1 MPRRTDIKKIMVIGS
16 GPIVIGQACE
26 FDYSG
31 TQAVKALKKEG
42 YEVILINSNP
52 ATIMT
57 DPELAHRVYIE
68 PITLPYLTRIIETE
82 RPDAILPT
90 VGGQTALNAALSLVH
105 AGVLEKYN
113 VELIGAKEHAIKK
126 AEDRKLFKEA
136 MEKIGAAM
144 PRSGIANTL
153 EEALALIESIG
164 LPAILRPSF
173 TLGGSG
179 GGVCYNREEY
189 IAMVTK
195 ALTESPT
202 SQVLIDQSILGWKE
216 YELEVMRDTADNV
229 VIICSIEN
237 LDPMGVHTGDSITVA
252 PQQTLSDVE
261 YQNMRDLA
269 IKIIREIGVETG
281 GSNIQ
286 FAVNP
291 KDGQIMVV
299 EMNPR
304 VSRSSALASKATG
317 FPIAKIAALLSVG
330 YTLDEI
336 ANDITQ
342 KTPASFEPTIDYVVT
357 KIPRFTF
364 EKFPESSRLL
374 DTQMRSVGEA
384 MAIGRTFPESF
395 QKAMRSL
402 EIGRFGWGGDGNLDM
417 ALEILRV
424 GDVSEQRR
432 YLLEKITAPTD
443 NRIFYLREALAR
455 DFSIE
460 DIYAKNLIDP
470 WFLTQLKR
478 ITDCEKS
485 LIEEYRAH
493 GALAAESLRTAKQ
506 FGFHDRQLAYCKC
519 YGTVMRFAAELA
531 PLEAGSSAFM
541 DKMHELNKLL
551 ATTESQITSERLVK
565 REIPVYKR
573 VDTCAAEFASF
584 TPYMYSTYETENE
597 ADVSARQ
604 KVLILGG
611 GPNRIGQGIEFD
623 YCCCHASYALQE
635 IGVESIMVNSNP
647 ETVSTDYDTS
657 DRLYFEPLTVEDVMH
672 IYTQEQAR
680 GEVKGV
686 ILQFGGQTPLK
697 LAKALSERGVKILGT
712 SFESIERAE
721 DRKLF
726 NELIEKLK
734 LKQPRGR
741 MAASLEE
748 ALAAAADIGY
758 PVLARPS
765 FVLGGRAMLI
775 VHNEAQLK
783 HYMQT
788 SVEVSRERPVLIDEF
803 LSGALEVDVD
813 AICDGKDV
821 FIAGILEH
829 VEEAGVHSGDSAC
842 ILPTK
847 HIPETTLAELRRIT
861 RAIALELGV
870 VGCINIQF
878 AILPTGVDSQ
888 GGGFATPLG
897 NNLNPASPEAGIFV
911 LEVNPRAS
919 RTVPFISKAIRVPL
933 AKVATKVM
941 LGQSLV
947 AQGYTK
953 EILPELYHVKE
964 VVLPFKKFA
973 GVDTILGPEMK
984 STGEVMGIGKTV
996 AEAFYKAQI
1005 AAGQKLPDKGKI
1017 FVSVNDASKAPL
1029 IPALAA
1035 AAKAGYTIVATVG
1048 TAQELA
1054 TAGVQSERVN
1064 KVHEGRPHIV
1074 DSVKSG
1080 DIQLIVNIPT
1090 DVKTRNDA
1098 LEIRLA
1104 ALQYSIPY
1112 FTTLEAAREAL
1123 FGLVEMR
1130 GQREQIYAL

>member
-1 MPRRTDIKKIMVIGS
+1 MIIGS

-31 TQAVKALKKEG
+31 TQAVKALKQEG

-57 DPELAHRVYIE
+57 DPELADRVYVE
-68 PITLPYLTRIIETE
+68 PISLPYLTRIIEQE
-82 RPDAILPT
+82 RPDALLPT
-90 VGGQTALNAALSLVH
+90 VGGQTALNAALALSH
-105 AGVLEKYN
+105 AGVLKQYG
-113 VELIGAKEHAIKK
+113 VELIGANEAAIKK

-144 PRSGIANTL
+144 PESGIVTSL
-153 EEALALIESIG
+153 EEALALIDRIG

-179 GGVCYNREEY
+179 GGICYNREEY

-202 SQVLIDQSILGWKE
+202 HQVLIDQSILGWKE
-216 YELEVMRDTADNV
+216 YELEVMRDVADNV

-261 YQNMRDLA
+261 YQNLRDLS

-291 KDGQIMVV
+291 RDGQIMIV

-336 ANDITQ
+336 SNDITK

-364 EKFPESSRLL
+364 EKFPETQRVL

-384 MAIGRTFPESF
+384 MAIGRTFAESF

-402 EIGRFGWGGDGNLDM
+402 ETGRYGWGADGNLETT
-417 ALEILRV
+417 LEILRI
-424 GDVSEQRR
+424 GDEATQRR
-432 YLLEKITAPTD
+432 HILEKISVPSDT
-443 NRIFYLREALAR
+443 RILYLREALAR
-455 DFSIE
+455 NFALDEVYQRTF
-460 DIYAKNLIDP
+460 IDK

-478 ITDCEKS
+478 ILDVENRVR
-485 LIEEYRAH
+485 EAYRSQKTISKE
-493 GALAAESLRTAKQ
+493 LMREAKQ
-506 FGFHDRQLAYCKC
+506 AGFHDRQLAFLSAFDQIEKM
-519 YGTVMRFAAELA
+519 THELA
-531 PLEAGSSAFM
+531 RMEPGSSAYM
-541 DKMHELNKLL
+541 ARMSDI
-551 ATTESQITSERLVK
+551 TQILQAQEAAIRGARLEAK
-565 REIPVYKR
+565 ETPVYKR
-573 VDTCAAEFASF
+573 VDTCAAEFESF
-584 TPYMYSTYETENE
+584 TPYMYGTYETENE
-597 ADVSARQ
+597 AEISDRA
-604 KVLILGG
+604 KVMILGG

-635 IGVESIMVNSNP
+635 IGIESIMVNSNP

-672 IYTQEQAR
+672 IHDQEKQS
-680 GEVKGV
+680 GDLKGV

-697 LAKALSERGVKILGT
+697 LAKALSANGVKILGT
-712 SFESIERAE
+712 SVENIERAE
-721 DRKLF
+721 DRRLF
-726 NELIEKLK
+726 NDLIDKLK

-748 ALAAAADIGY
+748 ALAAATEVGY

-765 FVLGGRAMLI
+765 FVLGGRAMMI
-775 VHNEAQLK
+775 VHTEDQLRA
-783 HYMQT
+783 YMQT
-788 SVEVSRERPVLIDEF
+788 SVEVSRERPVLIDQF

-813 AICDGKDV
+813 ALSDGNDV

-847 HIPETTLAELRRIT
+847 NISDAILDELRKTT
-861 RAIALELGV
+861 RAIALELKV
-870 VGCINIQF
+870 IGCINIQF
-878 AILPTGVDSQ
+878 AIVGSDVY
-888 GGGFATPLG
+888 
-897 NNLNPASPEAGIFV
+897 V

-919 RTVPFISKAIRVPL
+919 RTVPFISKAIKVPL
-933 AKVATKVM
+933 AKIATKIM
-941 LGQSLV
+941 LGHSLKSL
-947 AQGYTK
+947 GLTK

-964 VVLPFKKFA
+964 VVLPFKKFSGA
-973 GVDTILGPEMK
+973 DTILGPEMK
-984 STGEVMGIGKTV
+984 STGEVMGIGRTV
-996 AEAFYKAQI
+996 PEAFFKAQV
-1005 AAGQKLPDKGKI
+1005 AAGQRLPEKGTI
-1017 FVSVNDASKAPL
+1017 FVSVNDASKPPL
-1029 IPALAA
+1029 LPALKAA
-1035 AAKAGYTIVATVG
+1035 AAAGYTIMATDG
-1048 TAQELA
+1048 TAQRLSEAGIA
-1054 TAGVQSERVN
+1054 TERVN
-1064 KVHEGRPHIV
+1064 KVHEGRPHVV

-1080 DIQLIVNIPT
+1080 SVQLIINIPT
-1090 DVKTRNDA
+1090 DIKTRNDA
-1098 LEIRLA
+1098 LEIRLS

-1112 FTTLEAAREAL
+1112 FTTVEAAREAL
-1123 FGLVEMR
+1123 FGMVEMN
-1130 GQREQIYAL
+1130 GKREEVYVLQETQMRT

>member
-1 MPRRTDIKKIMVIGS
+1 MPKRTDIKKVMIIGS

-42 YEVILINSNP
+42 YQVVLINSNP

-57 DPELAHRVYIE
+57 DPELADRVYIE
-68 PITLPYLTRIIETE
+68 PITLPYLTKIIEVE
-82 RPDAILPT
+82 RPDALLPT

-113 VELIGAKEHAIKK
+113 VELIGAKEEAIKK

-144 PRSGIANTL
+144 PMSGIVTSL
-153 EEALALIESIG
+153 EAALELLEKIG

-179 GGVCYNREEY
+179 GGICYNREEF
-189 IAMVTK
+189 ISMVSK
-195 ALTESPT
+195 ALAESPT

-252 PQQTLSDVE
+252 PQQSLSDVE

-269 IKIIREIGVETG
+269 IKIMREIGVETG
-281 GSNIQ
+281 GSNVQ

-291 KDGQIMVV
+291 RDGQIMVV

-336 ANDITQ
+336 ANDITK

-364 EKFPESSRLL
+364 EKFSETSRNL

-384 MAIGRTFPESF
+384 MAIGRTFQESF

-402 EIGRFGWGGDGNLDM
+402 ESGRFGWCADGNLDLT
-417 ALEILRV
+417 LEILRV
-424 GDVSEQRR
+424 GDESAARKHI
-432 YLLEKITAPTD
+432 LEKISAATD
-443 NRIFYLREALAR
+443 MRIYYVHEALIR
-455 DFSIE
+455 GFTVQE
-460 DIYAKNLIDP
+460 IYERNSIDP

-478 ITDCEKS
+478 ITDMES
-485 LIEEYRAH
+485 EIATAYRQNGQLGEAFM
-493 GALAAESLRTAKQ
+493 RRAKQ
-506 FGFHDRQLAYCKC
+506 FGFHDRQLAYLKC
-519 YGTVMRFAAELA
+519 YDKVERFAHELA
-531 PLEAGSSAFM
+531 KLETGSSAFM
-541 DKMHELNKLL
+541 EKMHEVQTLL
-551 ATTESQITSERLVK
+551 VRTEAEVKSERK
-565 REIPVYKR
+565 KERPVYKR
-573 VDTCAAEFASF
+573 VDTCAAEFESF
-584 TPYMYSTYETENE
+584 TPYMYGTYETENE
-597 ADVSARQ
+597 AEISDKK

-635 IGVESIMVNSNP
+635 IGIESIMVNSNP

-672 IYTQEQAR
+672 IHEQESGR

-697 LAKALSERGVKILGT
+697 LAKALSAQGIKILGT

-726 NELIEKLK
+726 NDLIAKLK
-734 LKQPRGR
+734 LRQPRGQ

-748 ALAAAADIGY
+748 ALSAAEQIGY

-765 FVLGGRAMLI
+765 FVLGGRAMMI
-775 VHNEAQLK
+775 VHNEGQLRT
-783 HYMQT
+783 YMQT
-788 SVEVSRERPVLIDEF
+788 SVEVSRERPVLIDQF
-803 LSGALEVDVD
+803 LSGAQEVDVD
-813 AICDGKDV
+813 ALSDGKDV

-847 HIPETTLAELRRIT
+847 NISEKILTELREIT
-861 RAIALELGV
+861 RAIALELAV

-878 AILPTGVDSQ
+878 AIVGDKVY
-888 GGGFATPLG
+888 
-897 NNLNPASPEAGIFV
+897 II
-911 LEVNPRAS
+911 EVNPRAS

-933 AKVATKVM
+933 AKVATKLM
-941 LGQSLV
+941 LGHTLASL
-947 AQGYTK
+947 GLTK
-953 EILPELYHVKE
+953 EIIPDLYYVKE
-964 VVLPFKKFA
+964 VVLPFKKFSGA
-973 GVDTILGPEMK
+973 DTILGPEMK
-984 STGEVMGIGKTV
+984 STGEVMGIGRTV
-996 AEAFYKAQI
+996 PEAFYKAQF
-1005 AAGQKLPDKGKI
+1005 AAGQKLPEKGTI
-1017 FVSVNDASKAPL
+1017 FVSVNDAAKLPL
-1029 IPALAA
+1029 LPALKTAQA
-1035 AAKAGYTIVATVG
+1035 AGYRILATEG
-1048 TAQELA
+1048 TAARLTE
-1054 TAGVQSERVN
+1054 AGVRTERVN
-1064 KVHEGRPHIV
+1064 KVHEGRPHVV

-1080 DIQLIVNIPT
+1080 DVQLIINIPT

-1112 FTTLEAAREAL
+1112 FTTVEAAREAL
-1123 FGLVEMR
+1123 TGMVEMN
-1130 GQREQIYAL
+1130 GKPEQIYVLQETTSHTK

>member
-1 MPRRTDIKKIMVIGS
+1 MPRRSDIKKIMIIGS

-31 TQAVKALKKEG
+31 TQAVKALKQEG

-57 DPELAHRVYIE
+57 DPELADRVYVE
-68 PITLPYLTRIIETE
+68 PISLPYLTRIIEQE
-82 RPDAILPT
+82 RPQALLPT
-90 VGGQTALNAALSLVH
+90 VGGQTALNAALTLSA
-105 AGVLEKYN
+105 AGVLKQYG
-113 VELIGAKEHAIKK
+113 VELIGANEAAIKK

-144 PRSGIANTL
+144 PRSGIAHTL
-153 EEALALIESIG
+153 EEALALLETIG

-179 GGVCYNREEY
+179 GGVCYNREEF
-189 IAMVTK
+189 IAMVSK

-216 YELEVMRDTADNV
+216 YELEVMRDKADNV

-261 YQNMRDLA
+261 YQNLRDLS

-291 KDGQIMVV
+291 RDGQIMVV

-336 ANDITQ
+336 ANDITK

-364 EKFPESSRLL
+364 EKFPETPRVL

-384 MAIGRTFPESF
+384 MAIGRTLPESF

-402 EIGRFGWGGDGNLDM
+402 ETGRYGWGADGNLEIE
-417 ALEILRV
+417 LEILRM
-424 GDVSEQRR
+424 GDETTQRR
-432 YLLEKITAPTD
+432 HILEKISVPSDT
-443 NRIFYLREALAR
+443 RILYVREALLR
-455 DFSIE
+455 FSLDE
-460 DIYAKNLIDP
+460 VHQRTFIDP

-478 ITDCEKS
+478 ILDMEQR
-485 LIEEYRAH
+485 LIEAFRK
-493 GALAAESLRTAKQ
+493 GATLDATLLRSAKQ
-506 FGFHDRQLAYCKC
+506 MGFHDRQLAYLAN
-519 YGTVMRFAAELA
+519 FDAAQGIAKELSR
-531 PLEAGSSAFM
+531 LEQGSSAFM
-541 DKMHELNKLL
+541 SKMHELVQLL
-551 ATTESQITSERLVK
+551 SKSERAVSDQRNLSG
-565 REIPVYKR
+565 ETPVYKR
-573 VDTCAAEFASF
+573 VDTCAAEFESF

-597 ADVSARQ
+597 AEVSDRE
-604 KVLILGG
+604 KVIILGG

-635 IGVESIMVNSNP
+635 IGLESIMVNSNP

-657 DRLYFEPLTVEDVMH
+657 DRLYFEPLTIEDVMH
-672 IYTQEQAR
+672 IYEQEKQR
-680 GEVKGV
+680 GELRGM

-697 LAKALSERGVKILGT
+697 LAKSLSERGVPILGT
-712 SFESIERAE
+712 SVESIERAE

-734 LKQPRGR
+734 LRQPRGR

-748 ALAAAADIGY
+748 ALSAAQEIGY

-765 FVLGGRAMLI
+765 FVLGGRAMMI
-775 VHNEAQLK
+775 VHTEDQLRQ
-783 HYMQT
+783 YMQT
-788 SVEVSRERPVLIDEF
+788 SVEVSRERPVLIDQF
-803 LSGALEVDVD
+803 LSGAQEVDVD
-813 AICDGKDV
+813 AISDGTDV

-847 HIPETTLAELRRIT
+847 NISETILAELRRVT
-861 RAIALELGV
+861 RAIALELNV
-870 VGCINIQF
+870 IGCINIQF
-878 AILPTGVDSQ
+878 AIVDDVVY
-888 GGGFATPLG
+888 
-897 NNLNPASPEAGIFV
+897 V

-933 AKVATKVM
+933 AKIATKVM
-941 LGQSLV
+941 LGATLKSL
-947 AQGYTK
+947 GLTK
-953 EILPELYHVKE
+953 EILPEHYYVKE
-964 VVLPFKKFA
+964 VVLPFKKFSGA
-973 GVDTILGPEMK
+973 DTILGPEMK
-984 STGEVMGIGKTV
+984 STGEVMGIGRTV
-996 AEAFYKAQI
+996 PEAFYKAQI
-1005 AAGQKLPDKGKI
+1005 AAGQKLPAKGTI
-1017 FVSVNDASKAPL
+1017 FVSVNDSSKAPL
-1029 IPALAA
+1029 MDALKAA
-1035 AAKAGYTIVATVG
+1035 QKAGYRILATEG
-1048 TAQELA
+1048 TALSLNAAGIA
-1054 TAGVQSERVN
+1054 TERVN
-1064 KVHEGRPHIV
+1064 KVHEGRPHVV
-1074 DSVKSG
+1074 DSTKSG
-1080 DIQLIVNIPT
+1080 DVQLIINIPT
-1090 DVKTRNDA
+1090 DIKTRNDA
-1098 LEIRLA
+1098 LEIRLS
-1104 ALQYSIPY
+1104 ALQYSVPY
-1112 FTTLEAAREAL
+1112 FTTVEAAREAI
-1123 FGLVEMR
+1123 FGMVEMN
-1130 GQREQIYAL
+1130 GKPEEIYVLQESKNR

>member
-1 MPRRTDIKKIMVIGS
+1 MIIGS

-31 TQAVKALKKEG
+31 TQAVKALKAEG

-57 DPELAHRVYIE
+57 DPELADRVYIE
-68 PITLPYLTRIIETE
+68 PITLPYLTKIIELE
-82 RPDAILPT
+82 RPDALLPT
-90 VGGQTALNAALSLVH
+90 VGGQTALNAALGLVH
-105 AGVLEKYN
+105 AGVLEKYS
-113 VELIGAKEHAIKK
+113 VELIGAKEEAIKK

-144 PRSGIANTL
+144 PLSGIVTSL
-153 EEALALIESIG
+153 EAALELLEKIG

-179 GGVCYNREEY
+179 GGICYNREEY
-189 IAMVTK
+189 INMVTK
-195 ALTESPT
+195 ALAESPT
-202 SQVLIDQSILGWKE
+202 HQVLIDQSILGWKE
-216 YELEVMRDTADNV
+216 FELEVMRDTADNV

-269 IKIIREIGVETG
+269 IKIMREIGVETG
-281 GSNIQ
+281 GSNVQ

-291 KDGQIMVV
+291 RDGQIMVV

-336 ANDITQ
+336 PNDITK

-364 EKFPESSRLL
+364 EKFPETPRNL

-384 MAIGRTFPESF
+384 MAIGRTFQESF

-402 EIGRFGWGGDGNLDM
+402 EMGRFGWCADGNLDM

-424 GDVSEQRR
+424 GDENAGRKHI
-432 YLLEKITAPTD
+432 LEKISAATD
-443 NRIFYLREALAR
+443 MRIYYLHEALTR
-455 DFSIE
+455 GFTVQE
-460 DIYAKNLIDP
+460 IYERNSIDP

-478 ITDCEKS
+478 ITDMETE
-485 LIEEYRAH
+485 IAAAYRENGH
-493 GALAAESLRTAKQ
+493 LGDTLMHRAKQ
-506 FGFHDRQLAYCKC
+506 NGFHDRQLAYLKC
-519 YGTVMRFAAELA
+519 FDTVERFARELA
-531 PLEAGSSAFM
+531 KLETGSSTFM
-541 DKMHELNKLL
+541 EKMHELQTLL
-551 ATTESQITSERLVK
+551 ARTETEIRIERK
-565 REIPVYKR
+565 NERPVYKR
-573 VDTCAAEFASF
+573 VDTCAAEFESN

-597 ADVSARQ
+597 ADVSARD
-604 KVLILGG
+604 KVIILGG

-623 YCCCHASYALQE
+623 YCCCHASFALQE
-635 IGVESIMVNSNP
+635 MGVESIMVNSNP

-657 DRLYFEPLTVEDVMH
+657 DRLYFEPLTIEDVMH
-672 IYTQEQAR
+672 IYEQEIQQ
-680 GEVKGV
+680 GTVKGV

-697 LAKALSERGVKILGT
+697 LAKTLSANGVPILGT
-712 SFESIERAE
+712 SVENIERAE

-726 NELIEKLK
+726 NELIQKLQ
-734 LKQPRGR
+734 LKQPRGQ
-741 MAASLEE
+741 MAASLEQ
-748 ALAAAADIGY
+748 ALSAAETIGY

-765 FVLGGRAMLI
+765 FVLGGRAMMI
-775 VHNEAQLK
+775 VHNEAQLRT
-783 HYMQT
+783 YMQT
-788 SVEVSRERPVLIDEF
+788 SVEVSHERPVLIDQF

-813 AICDGKDV
+813 ALSDGKEV

-847 HIPETTLAELRRIT
+847 NIPENILAELRKTT

-870 VGCINIQF
+870 IGCINIQF
-878 AILPTGVDSQ
+878 AIVDE
-888 GGGFATPLG
+888 TVY
-897 NNLNPASPEAGIFV
+897 II
-911 LEVNPRAS
+911 EVNPRAS

-933 AKVATKVM
+933 AKVATKLM
-941 LGQSLV
+941 LGHSL
-947 AQGYTK
+947 ASLGLTH
-953 EILPELYHVKE
+953 EIIPDLYYVKE
-964 VVLPFKKFA
+964 VVLPFKKFSGA
-973 GVDTILGPEMK
+973 DTILGPEMK
-984 STGEVMGIGKTV
+984 STGEVMGIGRTV
-996 AEAFYKAQI
+996 PEAFYKAQV
-1005 AAGQKLPDKGKI
+1005 AAGQKLPDKGTI
-1017 FVSVNDASKAPL
+1017 FVSVNDASKQPL
-1029 IPALAA
+1029 LPALKAA
-1035 AAKAGYTIVATVG
+1035 AAAGYKILATDG
-1048 TAQELA
+1048 TAVRLQE
-1054 TAGVQSERVN
+1054 AGISTERVN
-1064 KVHEGRPHIV
+1064 KVHEGRPHVV
-1074 DSVKSG
+1074 DTVKSG
-1080 DIQLIVNIPT
+1080 GVQLIINIPT

-1098 LEIRLA
+1098 LEIRLS

-1112 FTTLEAAREAL
+1112 FTTVEAAREAII
-1123 FGLVEMR
+1123 GMVEMS
-1130 GQREQIYAL
+1130 GKSEEIYVLQETKMRS

>member
-1 MPRRTDIKKIMVIGS
+1 VPRRTDIKKVMIIGS

-42 YEVILINSNP
+42 YQVVLINSNP

-57 DPELAHRVYIE
+57 DPELADRVYVE
-68 PITLPYLTRIIETE
+68 PITLPYLTKIIEVE
-82 RPDAILPT
+82 RPDALLPT
-90 VGGQTALNAALSLVH
+90 VGGQTALNAALSLAA
-105 AGVLEKYN
+105 AGVLKKYN
-113 VELIGAKEHAIKK
+113 VELIGANEAAINK

-144 PRSGIANTL
+144 PRSGIAHTL
-153 EEALALIESIG
+153 DEALALLENIG

-179 GGVCYNREEY
+179 GGVCYNKEEY
-189 IAMVTK
+189 IAMVSK

-216 YELEVMRDTADNV
+216 YELEVMRDVADNV

-261 YQNMRDLA
+261 YQNLRDLS

-291 KDGQIMVV
+291 KNGQIMVV

-336 ANDITQ
+336 ANDITK

-364 EKFPESSRLL
+364 EKFPESSRTL

-384 MAIGRTFPESF
+384 MAIGRTFAESF

-402 EIGRFGWGGDGNLDM
+402 ETGRFGWGGDGNLDFT
-417 ALEILRV
+417 LEILRV
-424 GDVSEQRR
+424 GDEAAQRKHI
-432 YLLEKITAPTD
+432 LEKISAPTD
-443 NRIFYLREALAR
+443 ARIFYVREALIR
-455 DFSIE
+455 DFSVE
-460 DIYAKNLIDP
+460 EVYQRNSIDP

-478 ITDCEKS
+478 ILD
-485 LIEEYRAH
+485 IEVRVAAAYRK
-493 GALAAESLRTAKQ
+493 GSALPAELLREAKQ
-506 FGFHDRQLAYCKC
+506 AGFHDRQLAYLKC
-519 YGTVMRFAAELA
+519 FDAVQILARELSR
-531 PLEAGSSAFM
+531 LEQGSSAFM
-541 DKMHELNKLL
+541 GKMHELNQML
-551 ATTESQITSERLVK
+551 ARTESEISTARLAADEK
-565 REIPVYKR
+565 PVYKR
-573 VDTCAAEFASF
+573 VDTCAAEFESF

-597 ADVSARQ
+597 AEVSDRQ
-604 KVLILGG
+604 KVMILGG

-623 YCCCHASYALQE
+623 YCCCHASFALQE
-635 IGVESIMVNSNP
+635 IGIESIMVNSNP
-647 ETVSTDYDTS
+647 ETVSTDYDSS

-672 IYTQEQAR
+672 IYREEKQR

-697 LAKALSERGVKILGT
+697 LAKALSAQGVPILGT
-712 SFESIERAE
+712 SVENIERAE

-726 NELIEKLK
+726 NELIERLK

-741 MAASLEE
+741 MAASAEE
-748 ALAAAADIGY
+748 ALAAADQIGY

-765 FVLGGRAMLI
+765 FVLGGRAMMI
-775 VHNEAQLK
+775 VHNEAQLRT
-783 HYMQT
+783 YMAT

-803 LSGALEVDVD
+803 LSGAVEVDVD
-813 AICDGKDV
+813 ALSDGKDV

-847 HIPETTLAELRRIT
+847 NIPENILTELRRIT
-861 RAIALELGV
+861 REIALELKV
-870 VGCINIQF
+870 IGCINIQF
-878 AILPTGVDSQ
+878 AIVDDVCY
-888 GGGFATPLG
+888 
-897 NNLNPASPEAGIFV
+897 V

-919 RTVPFISKAIRVPL
+919 RTVPFISKAIRTPL
-933 AKVATKVM
+933 AKMATKVM
-941 LGQSLV
+941 LGHSL
-947 AQGYTK
+947 ASLGLTK
-953 EILPELYHVKE
+953 EILPKLYHVKE
-964 VVLPFKKFA
+964 VVLPFKKFSGA
-973 GVDTILGPEMK
+973 DTILGPEMK

-996 AEAFYKAQI
+996 PEAFYKAQI
-1005 AAGQKLPDKGKI
+1005 AAGQKLPDKGTI
-1017 FVSVNDASKAPL
+1017 FISVNDPSKAPL
-1029 IPALAA
+1029 IPALKAA
-1035 AAKAGYTIVATVG
+1035 AAAGFKILATEG
-1048 TAQELA
+1048 TAAGLTA
-1054 TAGVQSERVN
+1054 AGVKTERVN
-1064 KVHEGRPHIV
+1064 KVHEGRPHVV

-1080 DIQLIVNIPT
+1080 DVQLIINIPT

-1112 FTTLEAAREAL
+1112 FTTLEAAREAIT
-1123 FGLVEMR
+1123 GIVEMR
-1130 GQREQIYAL
+1130 GKPEEIYVL

>member
-1 MPRRTDIKKIMVIGS
+1 MPKRTDIKKVMIIGS

-42 YEVILINSNP
+42 YQVVLINSNP

-57 DPELAHRVYIE
+57 DPELADRVYVE
-68 PITLPYLTRIIETE
+68 PITLPYLTKIIEEE
-82 RPDAILPT
+82 RPDALLPT

-113 VELIGAKEHAIKK
+113 VELIGANETAIKK

-144 PRSGIANTL
+144 PESGIVTSL
-153 EEALALIESIG
+153 DEALALVDRIG

-179 GGVCYNREEY
+179 GGICYNREEY

-202 SQVLIDQSILGWKE
+202 HQVLIDQSILGWKE
-216 YELEVMRDTADNV
+216 YELEVMRDKADNV

-261 YQNMRDLA
+261 YQNLRDLS

-336 ANDITQ
+336 SNDITK

-364 EKFPESSRLL
+364 EKFPETSRTL

-384 MAIGRTFPESF
+384 MAIGRTFMESF

-402 EIGRFGWGGDGNLDM
+402 EIGRFGWGGDGNLEIT
-417 ALEILRV
+417 LEILRL
-424 GDVSEQRR
+424 GDEAAQRKHI
-432 YLLEKITAPTD
+432 LQKISAPTD
-443 NRIFYLREALAR
+443 VRIFYLREALTR

-460 DIYAKNLIDP
+460 EIYRANSIDP

-478 ITDCEKS
+478 I
-485 LIEEYRAH
+485 LVIETRVADAYRK
-493 GALAAESLRTAKQ
+493 AAVLPAGLLREAKQ
-506 FGFHDRQLAYCKC
+506 AGFHDRQLAYLKC
-519 YGTVMRFAAELA
+519 FDAVAALAKELA
-531 PLEAGSSAFM
+531 RLEPGSSAYM
-541 DKMHELNKLL
+541 DKMHDLNRMLTAAEAEITGARL
-551 ATTESQITSERLVK
+551 AAGEK
-565 REIPVYKR
+565 PVYKR
-573 VDTCAAEFASF
+573 VDTCGAEFESF

-597 ADVSARQ
+597 AEVSSKQ

-623 YCCCHASYALQE
+623 YCCCHASFALQE
-635 IGVESIMVNSNP
+635 IGFESIMVNSNP

-672 IYTQEQAR
+672 IYRQEKEN

-697 LAKALSERGVKILGT
+697 LAKALSDQGVPILGT
-712 SFESIERAE
+712 SFENIERAE

-748 ALAAAADIGY
+748 ALSAAAEIGY
-758 PVLARPS
+758 PILARPS
-765 FVLGGRAMLI
+765 FVLGGRAMMI
-775 VHNEAQLK
+775 VHNEAQLRT
-783 HYMQT
+783 YMAT

-803 LSGALEVDVD
+803 LSGGLEVDVD
-813 AICDGKDV
+813 ALSDGKDV

-847 HIPETTLAELRRIT
+847 NIPENILTELRRIT
-861 RAIALELGV
+861 REIALELKV
-870 VGCINIQF
+870 IGCINIQF
-878 AILPTGVDSQ
+878 AIV
-888 GGGFATPLG
+888 
-897 NNLNPASPEAGIFV
+897 EGICYV

-919 RTVPFISKAIRVPL
+919 RTVPFISKAIRTPL
-933 AKVATKVM
+933 AKIATKLM
-941 LGQSLV
+941 LGHSL
-947 AQGYTK
+947 ASLGLTK

-964 VVLPFKKFA
+964 VVLPFKKFSGA
-973 GVDTILGPEMK
+973 DTILGPEMK

-996 AEAFYKAQI
+996 HEAFYKAQI
-1005 AAGQKLPDKGKI
+1005 AAGQKLPEKGTI
-1017 FVSVNDASKAPL
+1017 FVSVNDASKVPL
-1029 IPALAA
+1029 IPALKAA
-1035 AAKAGYTIVATVG
+1035 EKAGYKI
-1048 TAQELA
+1048 LA
-1054 TAGVQSERVN
+1054 TAGTAAGLTAAGVKTEHVN
-1064 KVHEGRPHIV
+1064 KVHEGRPHVV

-1080 DIQLIVNIPT
+1080 DVQLIINIPT
-1090 DVKTRNDA
+1090 DIKTRNDA

-1112 FTTLEAAREAL
+1112 FTTVEAAREAI
-1123 FGLVEMR
+1123 FGIVEMS
-1130 GQREQIYAL
+1130 GKTEAIYVL

>member
-1 MPRRTDIKKIMVIGS
+1 VPRRTDLKKIMIIGS

-31 TQAVKALKKEG
+31 TQAVKALKQEG

-57 DPELAHRVYIE
+57 DPELADRVYVE
-68 PITLPYLTRIIETE
+68 PISLPYLTRIIEQE
-82 RPDAILPT
+82 RPDALLPT
-90 VGGQTALNAALSLVH
+90 VGGQTALNAALALSH
-105 AGVLEKYN
+105 AGILKQYG
-113 VELIGAKEHAIKK
+113 VELIGANETAIKK

-144 PRSGIANTL
+144 PRSGIAHTL
-153 EEALALIESIG
+153 EEALALLEDIG

-179 GGVCYNREEY
+179 GGVCYNKEEF

-216 YELEVMRDTADNV
+216 FELEVMRDVADNV

-261 YQNMRDLA
+261 YQNLRDLS
-269 IKIIREIGVETG
+269 IRIIREIGVETG

-291 KDGQIMVV
+291 RDGQIMIV

-336 ANDITQ
+336 PNDITK

-364 EKFPESSRLL
+364 EKFPETPRVL

-384 MAIGRTFPESF
+384 MAIGRTFAESF

-402 EIGRFGWGGDGNLDM
+402 ETGRYGWGADGNLETT
-417 ALEILRV
+417 LEILRI
-424 GDVSEQRR
+424 GDEATQRR
-432 YLLEKITAPTD
+432 HILEKISVPSDT
-443 NRIFYLREALAR
+443 RILYVREALAR
-455 DFSIE
+455 NFSLDE
-460 DIYAKNLIDP
+460 VYQRTFIDK
-470 WFLTQLKR
+470 WFLTQLLR
-478 ITDCEKS
+478 ILEVENRVRDA
-485 LIEEYRAH
+485 YRNHANISPE
-493 GALAAESLRTAKQ
+493 LLREAKQ
-506 FGFHDRQLAYCKC
+506 AGFHDRQLAFLSAYDKIE
-519 YGTVMRFAAELA
+519 TLTLELA
-531 PLEAGSSAFM
+531 RTEPGSSLFM
-541 DKMHELNKLL
+541 ARMSEI
-551 ATTESQITSERLVK
+551 TQILQTQEAAIRSARIKEG
-565 REIPVYKR
+565 EIPVYKR
-573 VDTCAAEFASF
+573 VDTCAAEFESF
-584 TPYMYSTYETENE
+584 TPYMYGTYETENE
-597 ADVSARQ
+597 AEVSDRS
-604 KVLILGG
+604 KVMILGG

-635 IGVESIMVNSNP
+635 IGLESIMVNSNP

-672 IYTQEQAR
+672 IHEQEKQK
-680 GEVKGV
+680 GDLKGV

-697 LAKALSERGVKILGT
+697 LAKALSANGVKILGT
-712 SFESIERAE
+712 SVENIERAE
-721 DRKLF
+721 DRRLF
-726 NELIEKLK
+726 NDLIDKLK

-748 ALAAAADIGY
+748 ALAAATEVGY

-765 FVLGGRAMLI
+765 FVLGGRAMMI
-775 VHNEAQLK
+775 VHTEDQLRT
-783 HYMQT
+783 YMQT
-788 SVEVSRERPVLIDEF
+788 SVEVSRERPVLIDQF

-813 AICDGKDV
+813 ALCDGSDV

-847 HIPETTLAELRRIT
+847 NISDAILDELRRTT
-861 RAIALELGV
+861 RAIAIELSV
-870 VGCINIQF
+870 IGCINIQF
-878 AILPTGVDSQ
+878 AIVGTEVY
-888 GGGFATPLG
+888 
-897 NNLNPASPEAGIFV
+897 V

-919 RTVPFISKAIRVPL
+919 RTVPFISKAIKVPL
-933 AKVATKVM
+933 AKIATKIM
-941 LGQSLV
+941 LGHSLKSL
-947 AQGYTK
+947 GLTK

-964 VVLPFKKFA
+964 VVLPFKKFSGA
-973 GVDTILGPEMK
+973 DTILGPEMK
-984 STGEVMGIGKTV
+984 STGEVMGIGRTV
-996 AEAFYKAQI
+996 PEAFYKAQI
-1005 AAGQKLPDKGKI
+1005 AAGQKLPEKGTI
-1017 FVSVNDASKAPL
+1017 FVSVNDASKQPL
-1029 IPALAA
+1029 LPALKAA
-1035 AAKAGYTIVATVG
+1035 TAAGYKILATDG
-1048 TAQELA
+1048 TALRLSE
-1054 TAGVQSERVN
+1054 AGIKTERVN
-1064 KVHEGRPHIV
+1064 KVHEGRPHVV
-1074 DSVKSG
+1074 DTVKSG
-1080 DIQLIVNIPT
+1080 GVQLIINIPT
-1090 DVKTRNDA
+1090 DIKTRNDA
-1098 LEIRLA
+1098 LEIRLS

-1112 FTTLEAAREAL
+1112 FTTVEAAREAIL
-1123 FGLVEMR
+1123 GMVEMN
-1130 GQREQIYAL
+1130 GKREEIYVLQETKMRS

>member
-1 MPRRTDIKKIMVIGS
+1 MIIGS

-31 TQAVKALKKEG
+31 TQAVKALKQEG
-42 YEVILINSNP
+42 YQVVLINSNP

-57 DPELAHRVYIE
+57 DPELADRVYVE
-68 PITLPYLTRIIETE
+68 PITLPYLTRIIENE
-82 RPDAILPT
+82 RPDALLPT
-90 VGGQTALNAALSLVH
+90 VGGQTALNAALELSR
-105 AGVLEKYN
+105 AGVLKQYG
-113 VELIGAKEHAIKK
+113 VELIGANETAIRK
-126 AEDRKLFKEA
+126 AEDRQLFKQA

-144 PRSGIANTL
+144 PRSGIAHTL
-153 EEALALIESIG
+153 EEALALLETIG

-179 GGVCYNREEY
+179 GGVCYNREEF
-189 IAMVTK
+189 ISMVSK

-216 YELEVMRDTADNV
+216 YELEVMRDKADNV

-261 YQNMRDLA
+261 YQNLRDLA

-291 KDGQIMVV
+291 RDGQVMVV

-336 ANDITQ
+336 PNDITK

-364 EKFPESSRLL
+364 EKFPETPRVL

-402 EIGRFGWGGDGNLDM
+402 ETGRYGWGADGNLEIE
-417 ALEILRV
+417 LEILRM
-424 GDVSEQRR
+424 GDETTQRR
-432 YLLEKITAPTD
+432 HILEKISVPSDT
-443 NRIFYLREALAR
+443 RILYVREALLR
-455 DFSIE
+455 FSLE
-460 DIYAKNLIDP
+460 EVYQRTSIDP
-470 WFLTQLKR
+470 WFLAQLKR
-478 ITDCEKS
+478 ILDMEQQ
-485 LIEEYRAH
+485 LIAAFRVNATLEP
-493 GALAAESLRTAKQ
+493 ALLREAKRM
-506 FGFHDRQLAYCKC
+506 GFHDRQLAYLANFD
-519 YGTVMRFAAELA
+519 TAQAFAKELA
-531 PLEAGSSAFM
+531 RLEPGSSAFM
-541 DKMHELNKLL
+541 NKMHELTQLI
-551 ATTESQITSERLVK
+551 AEAERIISEQRDRFGEK
-565 REIPVYKR
+565 PVYKR
-573 VDTCAAEFASF
+573 VDTCAAEFESF

-597 ADVSARQ
+597 AEVSGRE
-604 KVLILGG
+604 KVIILGG

-635 IGVESIMVNSNP
+635 LGIESIMVNSNP

-672 IYTQEQAR
+672 IYEEEKKR
-680 GEVKGV
+680 GKLRGM

-697 LAKALSERGVKILGT
+697 LAKALSVRGVPILGT
-712 SFESIERAE
+712 SVESIERAE
-721 DRKLF
+721 DRRLF
-726 NELIEKLK
+726 NELIEKLQ
-734 LKQPRGR
+734 LRQPRGR

-748 ALAAAADIGY
+748 ALAAAQEIGY

-765 FVLGGRAMLI
+765 FVLGGRAMMI
-775 VHNEAQLK
+775 VHTEEQLRQ
-783 HYMQT
+783 YMQT
-788 SVEVSRERPVLIDEF
+788 SVEVSRERPVLIDQF
-803 LSGALEVDVD
+803 LLGAQEVDVD
-813 AICDGKDV
+813 AICDGTDV

-847 HIPETTLAELRRIT
+847 NISAEVLTELRRIT
-861 RAIALELGV
+861 RAIALELKV
-870 VGCINIQF
+870 IGCINIQF
-878 AILPTGVDSQ
+878 AIVDGVVY
-888 GGGFATPLG
+888 
-897 NNLNPASPEAGIFV
+897 V

-933 AKVATKVM
+933 AKIATKVM
-941 LGQSLV
+941 LGATLKSLGLT
-947 AQGYTK
+947 Q
-953 EILPELYHVKE
+953 EILPELYYVKE
-964 VVLPFKKFA
+964 VVLPFKKFSGA
-973 GVDTILGPEMK
+973 DTILGPEMK
-984 STGEVMGIGKTV
+984 STGEVMGIGRTV
-996 AEAFYKAQI
+996 PEGFYKAQI
-1005 AAGQKLPDKGKI
+1005 AAGQKLPAKGTI
-1017 FVSVNDASKAPL
+1017 FVSVNDAAKAPL
-1029 IPALAA
+1029 IPALRAA
-1035 AAKAGYTIVATVG
+1035 QRAGYRILATEG
-1048 TAQELA
+1048 TAKSLNA
-1054 TAGVQSERVN
+1054 AGITAERVN

-1074 DSVKSG
+1074 DSTRSG
-1080 DIQLIVNIPT
+1080 DVQLIINIPT

-1104 ALQYSIPY
+1104 ALQYSVPY
-1112 FTTLEAAREAL
+1112 FTTVEAAREAL
-1123 FGLVEMR
+1123 FGMVEMS
-1130 GQREQIYAL
+1130 GKPEEIYVLQESRNR

>member
-1 MPRRTDIKKIMVIGS
+1 MPRRTDIHKIMIIGS

-42 YEVILINSNP
+42 FQVVLINSNP

-57 DPELAHRVYIE
+57 DPELADRVYVE
-68 PITLPYLTRIIETE
+68 PITLPYLTRIIEKE
-82 RPDAILPT
+82 RPDALLPT
-90 VGGQTALNAALSLVH
+90 VGGQTALNAALQLAQ
-105 AGVLEKYN
+105 AGVLQQYG
-113 VELIGAKEHAIKK
+113 VELIGANELAIKK

-144 PRSGIANTL
+144 PRSGIAHSL
-153 EEALALIESIG
+153 EEALSLLETIG

-179 GGVCYNREEY
+179 GGVCYNREEF
-189 IAMVTK
+189 IAMVSK

-216 YELEVMRDTADNV
+216 YELEVMRDKADNV

-252 PQQTLSDVE
+252 PQQTLSDAE
-261 YQNMRDLA
+261 YQNLRDLA

-336 ANDITQ
+336 ANDITK
-342 KTPASFEPTIDYVVT
+342 KTPASFEPTIDYIVT

-364 EKFPESSRLL
+364 EKFPETPRVL

-402 EIGRFGWGGDGNLDM
+402 ETGRYGWGGDGNLEIE
-417 ALEILRV
+417 LEILRV
-424 GDVSEQRR
+424 GDEATQRR
-432 YLLEKITAPTD
+432 HILEKISVPSDT
-443 NRIFYLREALAR
+443 RILYVREALVR
-455 DFSIE
+455 GFSIE
-460 DIYAKNLIDP
+460 EIYQRTAIDP

-478 ITDCEKS
+478 ILDTEAR
-485 LIEEYRAH
+485 LVEAYRQAKTLDSELLH
-493 GALAAESLRTAKQ
+493 EAKQ
-506 FGFHDRQLAYCKC
+506 MGFHDRQLAYCANFDAVQVAKQ
-519 YGTVMRFAAELA
+519 ELSR
-531 PLEAGSSAFM
+531 LEQGSSAFM
-541 DKMHELNKLL
+541 NRMHELNQLL
-551 ATTESQITSERLVK
+551 LDSERAITAERIRLEK
-565 REIPVYKR
+565 TPVYKR
-573 VDTCAAEFASF
+573 VDTCAAEFESF
-584 TPYMYSTYETENE
+584 TPYMYSTYEVENE
-597 ADVSARQ
+597 AEISQRE
-604 KVLILGG
+604 KVIILGG

-623 YCCCHASYALQE
+623 YCCCHASFALQE
-635 IGVESIMVNSNP
+635 LGVESIMVNSNP

-657 DRLYFEPLTVEDVMH
+657 DRLYFEPLTIEDVMH
-672 IYTQEQAR
+672 IYAQEKQSGNLR
-680 GEVKGV
+680 GV

-697 LAKALSERGVKILGT
+697 LAKELNARGVPILGT
-712 SFESIERAE
+712 SVESIERAE

-726 NELIEKLK
+726 NELIDKLK
-734 LKQPRGR
+734 LNQPRGK

-748 ALAAAADIGY
+748 ALAAAHEIGY

-775 VHNEAQLK
+775 VHTEEQLRQ
-783 HYMQT
+783 YMQT
-788 SVEVSRERPVLIDEF
+788 SVEVSRERPVLIDQF
-803 LSGALEVDVD
+803 LSGAQEVDVD
-813 AICDGKDV
+813 AICDGKEV

-847 HIPETTLAELRRIT
+847 NISATVLDELRRIT
-861 RAIALELGV
+861 RAVALELKV
-870 VGCINIQF
+870 IGCINIQF
-878 AILPTGVDSQ
+878 AITGSTVY
-888 GGGFATPLG
+888 
-897 NNLNPASPEAGIFV
+897 V

-941 LGQSLV
+941 LGSSLKSL
-947 AQGYTK
+947 GLTR
-953 EILPELYHVKE
+953 EILPELYYVKE
-964 VVLPFKKFA
+964 VVLPFKKFS

-984 STGEVMGIGKTV
+984 STGEVMGIGRSV
-996 AEAFYKAQI
+996 PEAFYKAQI
-1005 AAGQKLPDKGKI
+1005 AAGQKLPEKGTI
-1017 FVSVNDASKAPL
+1017 FVSVNDAAKRPL
-1029 IPALAA
+1029 MEPLQAA
-1035 AAKAGYTIVATVG
+1035 EKAGYRILATDG
-1048 TAQELA
+1048 TAQRLSE
-1054 TAGVQSERVN
+1054 AGIAVQRVN
-1064 KVHEGRPHIV
+1064 KVHEGRPHVV
-1074 DSVKSG
+1074 DSIKSG
-1080 DIQLIVNIPT
+1080 DVQLIINIPT

-1112 FTTLEAAREAL
+1112 FTTVEAAREAL
-1123 FGLVEMR
+1123 YGMVEMR
-1130 GQREQIYAL
+1130 GKREEIYVLLERT